1 LALRSITFGKT
12 GLEVSRLAFGTWE
25 FSSDWGH
32 ADEDAAI
39 TMIRRAR
46 DLGINFFDTAQ
57 QYGFGESERI
67 LGKAL
72 RPEFARTR
80 DELVIATKGGL
91 RKTDTGLVR
100 DASPEYLRSGVESS
114 LRALGVD
121 YIDIYLVHWPD
132 PTTPPEVTGGA
143 LAELVSEGKIRH
155 VGVSNYDAAQ
165 IEALSATLPVETVQP
180 PYHLFRRDIE
190 GDLLPYCHANDIGVM
205 VYGPL
210 AHGLLTGTMK
220 ADTSFAAAD
229 WRSKSPIFNGEDY
242 VRNLK
247 VVADLGHLAIDLGV
261 TMSQLAIAWTLA
273 QPGVHAAI
281 MGAQHVTYLQDSA
294 GAADV
299 TLSEEDLAAIE
310 DIMKSATPVGG
321 PAPEMHEKK
330 AS

>member
-1 LALRSITFGKT
+1 
-12 GLEVSRLAFGTWE
+12 LAFGTWE

-299 TLSEEDLAAIE
+299 TLSGADLAAIE
-310 DIMKSATPVGG
+310 DIMESATPVGG

>member
-1 LALRSITFGKT
+1 MRSITFGKA

-72 RPEFARTR
+72 RPEFARAR

-121 YIDIYLVHWPD
+121 YIDLYLVHWPD

-155 VGVSNYDAAQ
+155 VGVSNYDTAQ
-165 IEALSATLPVETVQP
+165 IQALSATLPVETVQP

-299 TLSEEDLAAIE
+299 TLSEADLAAIE
-310 DIMKSATPVGG
+310 DIMRSATPVGG

>member
-1 LALRSITFGKT
+1 MRSITFGKT

-72 RPEFARTR
+72 RPEFTRAR

-100 DASPEYLRSGVESS
+100 DASPAYLRSGVESS

-132 PTTPPEVTGGA
+132 PTTPPEVTGEA

-155 VGVSNYDAAQ
+155 VGVSNYDTAQ
-165 IEALSATLPVETVQP
+165 IEALSATLAVETVQP

-220 ADTSFAAAD
+220 ADTRLAAAD

-242 VRNLK
+242 LRNLK

-299 TLSEEDLAAIE
+299 TLSEADLAAIG

>member
-1 LALRSITFGKT
+1 MRSITFGKT

-72 RPEFARTR
+72 RSEFGQAR
-80 DELVIATKGGL
+80 DDLVIATKGGL

-155 VGVSNYDAAQ
+155 VGVSNYDTAQ

-247 VVADLGHLAIDLGV
+247 VVEDLGHLAIDLGV

-299 TLSEEDLAAIE
+299 TLSEADLAAIE

>member
-1 LALRSITFGKT
+1 MRSITFGKT

-72 RPEFARTR
+72 RPEFARAR

-100 DASPEYLRSGVESS
+100 DASPAYLRSGVESS

-132 PTTPPEVTGGA
+132 PTTPPEVTGEA

-155 VGVSNYDAAQ
+155 VGVSNYDTAQ

-220 ADTSFAAAD
+220 ADTRLAAAD

-242 VRNLK
+242 LRNLK

-299 TLSEEDLAAIE
+299 TLSEADLAAIG

>member
-1 LALRSITFGKT
+1 MRSITFGKT

-72 RPEFARTR
+72 RPEFARAR

-155 VGVSNYDAAQ
+155 VGVSNYDTAQ

-299 TLSEEDLAAIE
+299 TLSEADLDAIE
-310 DIMKSATPVGG
+310 DIMKSSTPVGG

>member
-1 LALRSITFGKT
+1 MRSITFGKT

>member
-1 LALRSITFGKT
+1 MRSITFGKT

-72 RPEFARTR
+72 RSEFAQAR
-80 DELVIATKGGL
+80 DDLVIATKGGL

-155 VGVSNYDAAQ
+155 VGVSNYDTAQ

-247 VVADLGHLAIDLGV
+247 VVEDLGHLAIDLGV

-299 TLSEEDLAAIE
+299 TLSEADLAAIE

>member
-1 LALRSITFGKT
+1 MKSITFGKT

-32 ADEDAAI
+32 ADQDAAI

-72 RPEFARTR
+72 RPEFARSR

-132 PTTPPEVTGGA
+132 PTTPPAVTGGA

-155 VGVSNYDAAQ
+155 VGVSNYDTTQ
-165 IEALSATLPVETVQP
+165 IEELSATLPVETVQP

-220 ADTSFAAAD
+220 ADTSFAPAD

-242 VRNLK
+242 LRNLK
-247 VVADLGHLAIDLGV
+247 VVEDLGHLAIDLGV

-281 MGAQHVTYLQDSA
+281 MGAQHITYLQDSA

-299 TLSEEDLAAIE
+299 TLSEADLAAIE

>member
-1 LALRSITFGKT
+1 MKTTTFGKT

-39 TMIRRAR
+39 TMIQRAR

-57 QYGFGESERI
+57 QYGFGASERI

-72 RPEFARTR
+72 RSDIARNR
-80 DELVIATKGGL
+80 DDVVIATKGGL
-91 RKTDTGLVR
+91 RATDNGLVR
-100 DASPEYLRSGVESS
+100 DASPEWLRKGVESS
-114 LRALGVD
+114 LSALGID
-121 YIDIYLVHWPD
+121 YIDVYLVHWPD
-132 PTTPPEVTGGA
+132 TKLPASETAGA
-143 LAELVSEGKIRH
+143 LGDLVSEGKIRH

-165 IEALSATLPVETVQP
+165 VDDFSATLPVEVVQP

-190 GDLLPYCHANDIGVM
+190 DQLLPYCHNHDIGVM

-220 ADTSFAAAD
+220 RDTSFSAGD
-229 WRSKSPIFNGEDY
+229 WRAKSDIFTGDGY
-242 VRNLK
+242 LRNLD
-247 VVADLGHLAIDLGV
+247 VVAQLQHLAAELGF
-261 TMSQLAIAWTLA
+261 TISQLAIAWTLA
-273 QPGVHAAI
+273 QPGVQVAI
-281 MGAQHVTYLQDSA
+281 VGAQHLTYLQDSA

-299 TLSEEDLAAIE
+299 SLCEADLAAVDNILQ
-310 DIMKSATPVGG
+310 SATPVGG
-321 PAPEMHEKK
+321 PYPEMHAK

>member
-1 LALRSITFGKT
+1 MRSITFGKT

-72 RPEFARTR
+72 RPEFARAR

-155 VGVSNYDAAQ
+155 VGVSNYDTAQ

-247 VVADLGHLAIDLGV
+247 VVADLGHLAVDLGV

-299 TLSEEDLAAIE
+299 TLSEADLAAIE
-310 DIMKSATPVGG
+310 DIMRSATPVGG

>member
-1 LALRSITFGKT
+1 MRTIALGKT

-57 QYGFGESERI
+57 QYGFGASERI

-72 RPEFARTR
+72 RSDLSHNRE
-80 DELVIATKGGL
+80 DVVIATKGGL
-91 RKTDTGLVR
+91 RATDNGLVR
-100 DASPEYLRSGVESS
+100 DASPEWLRKGVESS
-114 LRALGVD
+114 LSSLGID
-121 YIDIYLVHWPD
+121 YIDVYLVHWPD
-132 PTTPPEVTGGA
+132 PKLPASETAGA
-143 LAELVSEGKIRH
+143 LADLVSEGKIRH
-155 VGVSNYDAAQ
+155 VGVSNYDTAQVEEFSAA
-165 IEALSATLPVETVQP
+165 LPVEVAQP

-190 GDLLPYCHANDIGVM
+190 VDLLPYCHNHGIGVM

-220 ADTSFAAAD
+220 PDTSFAAQD
-229 WRSKSPIFNGEDY
+229 WRAKSDIFTGDGFL
-242 VRNLK
+242 RNLE
-247 VVADLGHLAIDLGV
+247 VVTQLQHLAADLGV
-261 TMSQLAIAWTLA
+261 TVSQLAIAWTLA
-273 QPGVHAAI
+273 QPGVHVAI
-281 MGAQHVTYLQDSA
+281 VGAQHVTYLQDSA

-299 TLSEEDLAAIE
+299 TLSEADLVAVA
-310 DIMKSATPVGG
+310 DILKSASPVGG
-321 PAPEMHEKK
+321 PYPEMHAK

>member
-1 LALRSITFGKT
+1 MKSITFGKT
-12 GLEVSRLAFGTWE
+12 GLEVSRLAFGTWA
-25 FSSDWGH
+25 FSSDWGQ

-39 TMIRRAR
+39 TMIQRAR

-72 RPEFARTR
+72 RDDFARAR

-91 RKTDTGLVR
+91 RKTGTGLVR
-100 DASPEYLRSGVESS
+100 DASREYLRSGVESS

-121 YIDIYLVHWPD
+121 YIDLYLVHWPD
-132 PTTPPEVTGGA
+132 PTTPAAETGEA

-155 VGVSNYDAAQ
+155 VGVSNYDTTQ
-165 IEALSATLPVETVQP
+165 IEELSATLPVEAVQP

-190 GDLLPYCHANDIGVM
+190 SDLLPYCHAHDIGVM

-220 ADTSFAAAD
+220 PDTSFADGD
-229 WRSKSPIFNGEDY
+229 WRGKSPIFTGEDY
-242 VRNLK
+242 LRNLK
-247 VVADLGHLAIDLGV
+247 VVDDLSHLAIDLGV
-261 TMSQLAIAWTLA
+261 TTSQLAIAWTLA
-273 QPGVHAAI
+273 QPGVHTAI

-299 TLSEEDLAAIE
+299 TLTDADLAAIE